1 MYEVKT
7 KDVYEDFS
15 SNKEMLDFSNYSSTS
30 KNYDNS
36 DKLVIEKMEDETKMK
51 VLQLKKL
58 LEWSQKCTHS

>member
-58 LEWSQKCTHS
+58 LE